1 MSGRAALS
9 ATDLPDEPPAK
20 DDMDRLADSVSAQQ
34 LQTAIDPVLKP
45 VIDAIIAEGPEAAM
59 QRAASLY
66 SEMDD
71 SELIEL
77 MTRALFVADL
87 WGQLDATDR

>member
-1 MSGRAALS
+1 
-9 ATDLPDEPPAK
+9 
-20 DDMDRLADSVSAQQ
+20 
-34 LQTAIDPVLKP
+34 
-45 VIDAIIAEGPEAAM
+45 M